1 MYSEG
6 AFSLSLLI
14 WGGFSIGLGLF
25 PQHLRIMTTFLQSL
39 KTNQLVLVS
48 SCTPSGVIFCLLLQS
63 IYLFFSKFWKC
74 EIHFQNFQKY
84 EINIPKFQIV
94 QNYPQIRVYKGSP
107 FYEKWSLYSH
117 MGIAQTAFGYPSLPK
132 TRPCNLQNFE
142 DVGNQMI
149 PRKNSYLRNLQS

>member
-1 MYSEG
+1 
-6 AFSLSLLI
+6 
-14 WGGFSIGLGLF
+14 
-25 PQHLRIMTTFLQSL
+25 MTTFLLSL

-107 FYEKWSLYSH
+107 FYEKWSVYNH
-117 MGIAQTAFGYPSLPK
+117 MGIAQTAFGYPPTMGQNHSFWLLKTSLIFQGIS
-132 TRPCNLQNFE
+132 CDL
-142 DVGNQMI
+142 DVNVLKQITMKI
-149 PRKNSYLRNLQS
+149 LVQIKSLQSNFILSRS